1 MQTTAPQT
9 PLERPPLASSRAAH
23 PERWLHPL
31 LLIVLCAVGAF
42 LPAFILSAVIGGQ

>member
-9 PLERPPLASSRAAH
+9 PLASSVPHAAH

-42 LPAFILSAVIGGQ
+42 LPAFILAAVIGGR